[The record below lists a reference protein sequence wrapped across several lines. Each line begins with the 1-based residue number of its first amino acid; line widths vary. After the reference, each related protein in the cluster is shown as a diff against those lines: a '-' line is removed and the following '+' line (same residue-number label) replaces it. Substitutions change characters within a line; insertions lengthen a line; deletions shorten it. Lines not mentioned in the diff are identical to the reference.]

1 MLTTTLHQLDT
12 RDTSWFV
19 AHLFEHLVIE
29 GFYKYL
35 EQESIDSRLFGW
47 IEADTFEDRIFLSAG
62 FYNPKAAKLLNQYLN
77 NLPGY
82 SQKDITRA
90 TETIQVE
97 DKVLINIAEPSH
109 LVSEIKRLSNRKWN
123 L

>member
-1 MLTTTLHQLDT
+1 MLTTTLHRLDT

-47 IEADTFEDRIFLSAG
+47 IEADMSSRYVPKAIFL
-62 FYNPKAAKLLNQYLN
+62 
-77 NLPGY
+77 
-82 SQKDITRA
+82 
-90 TETIQVE
+90 
-97 DKVLINIAEPSH
+97 
-109 LVSEIKRLSNRKWN
+109 
-123 L
+123 